1 MKKYGLIKSNPKEY
15 SFDNLLNDKKILWT
29 KISSIISSKKVNSL
43 NIGDELF
50 FYHTGNENKIVG
62 IVEVISDV
70 KQNPDYN
77 DPKFSAFEIQPIKK
91 LKRPIELWE
100 IKSHPELKQSDLVQ
114 VPELDFL
121 FLDENHWNLI
131 INLSEK

>member
-1 MKKYGLIKSNPKEY
+1 MKKYGLLKSNPKEY
-15 SFDNLLNDKKILWT
+15 SFDDLLNDKKILWT

-50 FYHTGNENKIVG
+50 FYHSGNENKIVG
-62 IVEVISDV
+62 IVEVISDA
-70 KQNPDYN
+70 KQNPNYDV
-77 DPKFSAFEIQPIKK
+77 PKFFAFEIQPIKK

-100 IKSHPELKQSDLVQ
+100 IKSHSELKQSDLVQ

-121 FLDENHWNLI
+121 FLDKNYWDLI